1 MDGLSHYN
9 TLRYSDQVLGG
20 EKMQL
25 KFNKNGRLVTIST
38 PSGVGI
44 VYAPTKAEM
53 RKKVTA
59 MVAHMIEREIGKNE
73 TYFIS

>member
-1 MDGLSHYN
+1 
-9 TLRYSDQVLGG
+9 
-20 EKMQL
+20 MQL

-44 VYAPTKAEM
+44 VYAPTKTET

-59 MVAHMIEREIGKNE
+59 MVVHMIEREIRKNA
-73 TYFIS
+73 TYSIS

>member
-1 MDGLSHYN
+1 
-9 TLRYSDQVLGG
+9 
-20 EKMQL
+20 MQL

-59 MVAHMIEREIGKNE
+59 MVTHMIERERSEKWNLF
-73 TYFIS
+73 YFLA

>member
-1 MDGLSHYN
+1 
-9 TLRYSDQVLGG
+9 
-20 EKMQL
+20 MQI

-44 VYAPTKAEM
+44 VYAPTKTETR
-53 RKKVTA
+53 RKVSA
-59 MVAHMIEREIGKNE
+59 MVTHMIERERSKNE

>member
-1 MDGLSHYN
+1 M
-9 TLRYSDQVLGG
+9 R
-20 EKMQL
+20 L

-44 VYAPTKAEM
+44 VYAPTKTET
-53 RKKVTA
+53 RRKVTA
-59 MVAHMIEREIGKNE
+59 MVTHMIEREKSENE

>member
-1 MDGLSHYN
+1 MDGLPHYN
-9 TLRYSDQVLGG
+9 ILSIQIEFLGG
-20 EKMQL
+20 KKKMQL

-59 MVAHMIEREIGKNE
+59 MVTHMIERERSEK
-73 TYFIS
+73 

>member
-1 MDGLSHYN
+1 
-9 TLRYSDQVLGG
+9 
-20 EKMQL
+20 MQL

-38 PSGVGI
+38 PNGVGV

-59 MVAHMIEREIGKNE
+59 MVTHIIEREIGKNE

>member
-1 MDGLSHYN
+1 MDGLPHYN
-9 TLRYSDQVLGG
+9 TLSIQIRVLGG
-20 EKMQL
+20 EKMKL

-59 MVAHMIEREIGKNE
+59 MVTHMIERERSENE